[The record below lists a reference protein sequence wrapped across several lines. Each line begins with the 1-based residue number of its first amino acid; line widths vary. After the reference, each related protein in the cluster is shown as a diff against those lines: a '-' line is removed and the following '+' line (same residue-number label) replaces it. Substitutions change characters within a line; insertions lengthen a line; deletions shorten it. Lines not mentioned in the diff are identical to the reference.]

1 MSFQSYL
8 DNIKT
13 QTGKTPADFKKLA
26 ERAGILKK
34 DIKAG
39 DLVQWLK
46 KDFDLG
52 HGHAMAIW
60 ASFKNNGWVKEKAA
74 APKKTTTVKTKA
86 APVKEHKE
94 KGKENG
100 KSGKS
105 LVDQYIAGFPA
116 ATQALLEKMR
126 AAIQKVAPAAEQ
138 TIGYG
143 IPTFKLNGNLVHFA
157 GYDNHIGFYPGPA
170 GIANFEAEIS
180 KYTYAKG
187 SVQFPLDKPLP
198 LALVTKI
205 TKFRVAQNEAK
216 KKK

>member
-13 QTGKTPADFKKLA
+13 KTGKTPADFKKLA
-26 ERAGILKK
+26 EKAGILKK
-34 DIKAG
+34 DMKAG

-52 HGHAMAIW
+52 HGQAMAIW
-60 ASFKNNGWVKEKAA
+60 ASFKNNGWAKEKAA
-74 APKKTTTVKTKA
+74 ASKKITAAKTKA
-86 APVKEHKE
+86 APVKEKKE
-94 KGKENG
+94 KENVT
-100 KSGKS
+100 SGKS
-105 LVDQYIAGFPA
+105 LVDQYIARFPA
-116 ATQALLEKMR
+116 ATQVLLEKMR

-187 SVQFPLDKPLP
+187 SVQFPIDKPLP